1 VPPIPATAYAKTLL
15 SLHRTLS
22 AELNT
27 TGDRWLSP
35 SEDPF
40 GWDLELGCL
49 LEFWSN
55 PEKGVSPLPGDAGR
69 MEKQHLTL
77 GILHSVV
84 EGLLQRLV
92 YKGLYEFVYVEV
104 FDSGW
109 GLVGMGFV
117 SPYAVGGNGTTD
129 EVGSV
134 LATLQIEGKR

>member
-1 VPPIPATAYAKTLL
+1 
-15 SLHRTLS
+15 
-22 AELNT
+22 
-27 TGDRWLSP
+27 
-35 SEDPF
+35 
-40 GWDLELGCL
+40 
-49 LEFWSN
+49 
-55 PEKGVSPLPGDAGR
+55 

-129 EVGSV
+129 GVGSV